1 MKLKKILGIG
11 LGLAIMISA
20 VGCSSGENSSKKADA
35 SEDKIIVVGASS
47 TPHAEILDAIRPLVE
62 ESGYELDVKIFDDY
76 VLPNTALAEE
86 SLDANYFQHIPY
98 LEETVSQKGYD
109 LTYSVKVHLEPMGVY
124 SNELKSLNELKDSS
138 KIAIPNDPTNGS
150 RAIKLLA
157 DNGLIKVADKELL
170 TVKDITENN
179 KNIEFIEV
187 EAAQLPSV
195 LKDVDAAVINTNYA
209 LSANL
214 NPTKDALAIES
225 SDSPYSNVLACREDN
240 KDSEKI
246 KILSEALTSDKA
258 KNFIEEK
265 YEGSIIP
272 SF

>member
-1 MKLKKILGIG
+1 MT
-11 LGLAIMISA
+11 SV
-20 VGCSSGENSSKKADA
+20 VGCSLGENSSKKADA
-35 SEDKIIVVGASS
+35 SEDKTIVVGASS
-47 TPHAEILDAIRPLVE
+47 TPHAEILDAIKPLVE
-62 ESGYELDVKIFDDY
+62 EKGYKLDVKIFDDY
-76 VLPNTALAEE
+76 VLPNTALSEGA
-86 SLDANYFQHIPY
+86 LDANYFQHIPY

-124 SNELKSLNELKDSS
+124 SNKLKSLGELKDNS

-150 RAIKLLA
+150 RAIQLLA
-157 DNGLIKVADKELL
+157 DNGLIKVDNKELL
-170 TVKDITENN
+170 TVKDISENN

-187 EAAQLPSV
+187 EAAQIPSV
-195 LKDVDAAVINTNYA
+195 LQDVDAAVINTNYA

-214 NPTKDALAIES
+214 NPTEDAIAIES

-240 KDSEKI
+240 KESEKI
-246 KILSEALTSDKA
+246 KVLSDALTSDKA